1 MNACNKVTFS
11 QMIQV
16 LLLKRQRKE
25 MCLYLLSFALYPST
39 FSISQR
45 TPSVV
50 HRDPGTSLSAL
61 CLSNHPTIMCP
72 YTSLQPRLSVLD
84 FDLQL
89 WRKSNKIWNRK
100 PGVWAQAWAQAWATQ
115 HCVWAITSQNKI
127 WNRKPGVWGYT
138 YTTQLAMSN
147 HCVSCN
153 R

>member
-61 CLSNHPTIMCP
+61 CLSNHLTIMCP
-72 YTSLQPRLSVLD
+72 YTSLQHRLSVLD

-89 WRKSNKIWNRK
+89 WRKIKQNLEQK
-100 PGVWAQAWAQAWATQ
+100 AWGLS
-115 HCVWAITSQNKI
+115 TSLGTSLGNSA
-127 WNRKPGVWGYT
+127 
-138 YTTQLAMSN
+138 LCLSN
-147 HCVSCN
+147 HLTKQNLEQKAWGLRLHIHYSASNV
-153 R
+153 